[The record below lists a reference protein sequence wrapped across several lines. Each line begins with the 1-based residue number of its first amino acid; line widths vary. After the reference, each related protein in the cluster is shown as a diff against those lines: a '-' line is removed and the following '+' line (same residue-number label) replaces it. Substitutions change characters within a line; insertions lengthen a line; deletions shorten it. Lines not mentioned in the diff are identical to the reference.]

1 MRLLDEVPE
10 ALLVLCELAV
20 AKVLLDLLL
29 DVGRLLLPSATIY
42 YERTTI
48 YGPLIQ
54 TETDLC
60 GGGGVRLLDEVPE
73 ALLVLCELAVAKVLL
88 DLLLDVGRLL
98 LQLLHHVLLPRV
110 ELVLTAHL
118 N

>member
-1 MRLLDEVPE
+1 ML
-10 ALLVLCELAV
+10 ANFELAV

-29 DVGRLLLPSATIY
+29 Y
-42 YERTTI
+42 
-48 YGPLIQ
+48 
-54 TETDLC
+54 
-60 GGGGVRLLDEVPE
+60 
-73 ALLVLCELAVAKVLL
+73 
-88 DLLLDVGRLL
+88 VGRLL